1 VKGWKTLHWY
11 CNNVSSDEGNA
22 MNRYRVRLCSGMILL
37 WILDMVACLGV
48 WGARPSPLLAQAPT
62 FPNTTVVAPAS
73 EQPSSLSGIL
83 LQNNRLSVD
92 VRDQDLHAVLQAI
105 ASQGDIDVHR
115 LEEVPNKRISMRFS
129 NLPLVTALQRLFR
142 AAEIG
147 NYVLVTEPHTD
158 GIRVQRMLFLA
169 SSEGPEGTQTRPR
182 VARRPPPP
190 PPPPPPISDQSPQSQ
205 ESDQPPQPQGG
216 EQAEGD
222 TEQREAASVFD
233 ELKTNT
239 AARRLLSQLV
249 HPNEQVRER
258 ALERLVRLV
267 GEDEK
272 QAELMEFLEPL
283 LEGLASEDQTERE
296 ESRQEIR
303 KLLSR

>member
-1 VKGWKTLHWY
+1 MH
-11 CNNVSSDEGNA
+11 
-22 MNRYRVRLCSGMILL
+22 RYRVRLCSAMVLL
-37 WILDMVACLGV
+37 WGLAMVACPGV
-48 WGARPSPLLAQAPT
+48 WGAHPSPLLAQAPT

-73 EQPSSLSGIL
+73 EQPGSLSGVL

-105 ASQGDIDVHR
+105 ASQGDIDVRR

-129 NLPLVTALQRLFR
+129 NLPLVTGLQRLFR
-142 AAEIG
+142 AAEIV
-147 NYVLVTEPHTD
+147 NYVLVTVSHTD
-158 GIRVQRMLFLA
+158 GIGVQRMLFLA
-169 SSEGPEGTQTRPR
+169 SSEGPEGTRTRPR

-190 PPPPPPISDQSPQSQ
+190 PPPQVDDQSSQPQ

-303 KLLSR
+303 KLLRR